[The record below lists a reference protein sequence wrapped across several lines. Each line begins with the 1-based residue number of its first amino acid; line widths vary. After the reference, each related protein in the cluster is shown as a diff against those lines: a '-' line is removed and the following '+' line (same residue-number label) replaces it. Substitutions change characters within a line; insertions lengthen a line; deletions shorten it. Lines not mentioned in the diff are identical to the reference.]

1 MPNKNEG
8 KKSTTQCIPPGT
20 SVNDTQQSQI
30 AKKDTLHI
38 SQAHIYTCAYTEPHI
53 DTDAALKWPN

>member
-1 MPNKNEG
+1 MH
-8 KKSTTQCIPPGT
+8 TTRDQRKRYAAIT
-20 SVNDTQQSQI
+20 DS
-30 AKKDTLHI
+30 KKDTLHI